1 VNYIM
6 ARFSG
11 KIHSAK
17 FVDIDEKTI
26 EVLYCDDDSSIFSSW
41 YLQVDYD
48 NQDFLDFI
56 DEYNLEDVANNTKDF
71 YDGAEENYRAEI
83 QAKAQEIAQTKFE
96 RWIARAQVDLDAQDQ
111 ERYELFE
118 EYKRGQMEILSKEV
132 EIYALE
138 KQRQIE
144 NELSEQ
150 REEIA
155 KTAKVIEEELKFA
168 QVQRDAAESIKKKVE
183 AQHNDIDKKKAE
195 VLAQLKTDLKEK
207 AQPTVEKAKDLDKQK
222 AQLLAKFRKN
232 MSIKE
237 SSSSVTLDGQAFVN
251 TLLEKNEDE
260 DFVFKSKISLFNREE
275 IKKHPD
281 RELKMKIRQA
291 KDIISLIAAYKE
303 IIEDIYEESSV

>member
-1 VNYIM
+1 M

-11 KIHSAK
+11 KIQSAK

-26 EVLYCDDDSSIFSSW
+26 EVLYSDHDSTILSSW
-41 YLQVDYD
+41 YLQVDYN
-48 NQDFLDFI
+48 NQDFLDFV
-56 DEYNLEDVANNTKDF
+56 DEYNLDDVASNTKDF
-71 YDGAEENYRAEI
+71 YDGAEENYRSEI
-83 QAKAQEIAQTKFE
+83 QAKAQEIAQTKFD
-96 RWIARAQVDLDAQDQ
+96 RWVDRAQVDLDKQDQ

-138 KQRQIE
+138 KQRQAE
-144 NELSEQ
+144 NELADQ

-155 KTAKVIEEELKFA
+155 KTAQAIEEELRFA
-168 QVQRDAAESIKKKVE
+168 QVQRDAAESIKKKVQ

-195 VLAQLKTDLKEK
+195 VLAQLKTELKEK
-207 AQPTVEKAKDLDKQK
+207 AQPTVEKSKDLDKQK

-232 MSIKE
+232 MAIKE
-237 SSSSVTLDGQAFVN
+237 TTTSATLDGQSFIN

-291 KDIISLIAAYKE
+291 KDIVSLIAAYKE
-303 IIEDIYEESSV
+303 VTEAIHEESSV

>member
-1 VNYIM
+1 M

-26 EVLYCDDDSSIFSSW
+26 EVLYCGDDSSIFSSW

-83 QAKAQEIAQTKFE
+83 QAKAQEIAQTKFD
-96 RWIARAQVDLDAQDQ
+96 RWVDRAQVDLDAQDR

-118 EYKRGQMEILSKEV
+118 EYKRGQMAILSKEV

-138 KQRQIE
+138 KQRQAE
-144 NELSEQ
+144 NELVEQ

-155 KTAKVIEEELKFA
+155 KTAQAIEEELKFA
-168 QVQRDAAESIKKKVE
+168 QVQRDAAELIKKKVQ

-195 VLAQLKTDLKEK
+195 VLAQLKTELKEK
-207 AQPTVEKAKDLDKQK
+207 AQPTIEKSKDLDKQK

-303 IIEDIYEESSV
+303 VTEAIHEESSV

>member
-1 VNYIM
+1 M

-48 NQDFLDFI
+48 NQDFLDFV

-183 AQHNDIDKKKAE
+183 AQHSDIDKKKAE

-207 AQPTVEKAKDLDKQK
+207 AQPTIEKAKDLDKQK

-303 IIEDIYEESSV
+303 VTEAIHEESSV

>member
-1 VNYIM
+1 M

>member
-1 VNYIM
+1 M

-48 NQDFLDFI
+48 NQDFLDFV

-207 AQPTVEKAKDLDKQK
+207 AQPTIEKAKDLDKQK

-303 IIEDIYEESSV
+303 ITEDIHEESGV

>member
-1 VNYIM
+1 M

-48 NQDFLDFI
+48 NQDFLDFV

-83 QAKAQEIAQTKFE
+83 QAKAQDIAQTKFE

-183 AQHNDIDKKKAE
+183 AQHSDIDKKKAE

-207 AQPTVEKAKDLDKQK
+207 AQPTIEKAKDLDKQK

-303 IIEDIYEESSV
+303 VTEAIHEESSV

>member
-1 VNYIM
+1 M

-48 NQDFLDFI
+48 NQDFLDFV

-83 QAKAQEIAQTKFE
+83 QAKAQDIAQTKFE

-183 AQHNDIDKKKAE
+183 AQHSDIDKKKAE

-207 AQPTVEKAKDLDKQK
+207 AQPTIEKAKDLDKQK

-303 IIEDIYEESSV
+303 ITEDIHEESGV

>member
-1 VNYIM
+1 M

-83 QAKAQEIAQTKFE
+83 QAKAQDIAQTKFE

-207 AQPTVEKAKDLDKQK
+207 AQPTIEKAKDLDKQK

-303 IIEDIYEESSV
+303 VTEAIHEESSV